1 MKILA
6 YPTPTNILNTIGEA
20 PSFRP
25 LGRTGAYEFQAQPN
39 DPTPMSC
46 VNRKAYNSRGYTGT
60 RASKFIQDNQFL
72 PVDRAPGVYPLS
84 TPGTEGLGNVGDSA
98 AQPRPGFA
106 QPLNGDF
113 QNILN
118 ILNKPDGGLGGP
130 NMSAGQVRLLAER
143 REKLT
148 RKPEAGSTAGV
159 QVATDFANTRAA
171 MIKEQR
177 ITNAEAQGFTRAE
190 AEAAY
195 EKLREKE
202 AQAALFQQESVA
214 SRFAD
219 LVDSRLGGVEDG
231 QFPSNNESAK
241 YLAYAGGK
249 QELRTV
255 KELLFTAARSK
266 AIREQQ
272 AATTIQ
278 SAVRAAFNKPPEQG
292 VAAAIQEAVAKRKGR
307 PPGAKDKAPR
317 ERPSGLQYKTGGGG
331 GGGAAAAPGTKIL
344 RIVKKK

>member
-20 PSFRP
+20 PSHRP
-25 LGRTGAYEFQAQPN
+25 LGRTGGYKFEAQPN
-39 DPTPMSC
+39 DPTPLSC
-46 VNRKAYNSRGYTGT
+46 VNKKAYNSRGYTGT

-84 TPGTEGLGNVGDSA
+84 TPGTEGLGNLGDSA
-98 AQPRPGFA
+98 PQPRPGFDA
-106 QPLNGDF
+106 PINGDF

-118 ILNKPDGGLGGP
+118 ILNKPDNGLAGP

-171 MIKEQR
+171 MLKEQR
-177 ITNAEAQGFTRAE
+177 IANAEAQGFTRAE

-195 EKLREKE
+195 GKLREKE
-202 AQAALFQQESVA
+202 AQTALFQQESVA

-231 QFPSNNESAK
+231 QYQNNNESAK

-249 QELRTV
+249 QEFRTV
-255 KELLFTAARSK
+255 KETLFTAARSK

-278 SAVRAAFNKPPEQG
+278 SAFRAAVNKPPEQG
-292 VAAAIQEAVAKRKGR
+292 VAAAIQEAVAKRRGR

-317 ERPSGLQYKTGGGG
+317 SRPSGIQYKKGGG
-331 GGGAAAAPGTKIL
+331 GGGAGL
-344 RIVKKK
+344 

>member
-20 PSFRP
+20 PSHRP
-25 LGRTGAYEFQAQPN
+25 LGRTGAYKFEAQPN
-39 DPTPMSC
+39 EPTPLSC
-46 VNRKAYNSRGYTGT
+46 VNKKAYNSRGYTGT

-84 TPGTEGLGNVGDSA
+84 TPGVEGLGNVGDSA
-98 AQPRPGFA
+98 PQPRPGFA

-118 ILNKPDGGLGGP
+118 ILNKPDNGFTAS
-130 NMSAGQVRLLAER
+130 NMTSGQLRLLAEQ
-143 REKLT
+143 REKAT
-148 RKPEAGSTAGV
+148 YKPEAGGRAGV
-159 QVATDFANTRAA
+159 EVTRDFTDTRAN
-171 MIKEQR
+171 MLKEQR
-177 ITNAEAQGFTRAE
+177 IANAEAQGFTRAE

-195 EKLREKE
+195 AKLRERE
-202 AQAALFQQESVA
+202 AQTALFQQESVA

-219 LVDSRLGGVEDG
+219 LIDSRLGGVEDG
-231 QFPSNNESAK
+231 AFPSNNESAK

-255 KELLFTAARSK
+255 KETLFTAARSK

-278 SAVRAAFNKPPEQG
+278 TAFRAAANRPPEQA
-292 VAAAIQEAVAKRKGR
+292 VAAAIQEAVAVKRGRGR
-307 PPGAKDKAPR
+307 PPGALDRAPR
-317 ERPSGLQYKTGGGG
+317 VRPTGLSYRRGGLPAEFSGVPSGGGG
-331 GGGAAAAPGTKIL
+331 GGRA
-344 RIVKKK
+344 